1 MLEFIGFII
10 KLFFGGLLGGICN
23 YNRMD
28 ADQKVS
34 SMYSGAII
42 GIVGTISTSFA
53 ISLSDE
59 ISGILMGFMILSS
72 LIIANTII
80 KEIYCKIGTLEVFA
94 LIIGWCIGVG
104 NILHGILIVLF
115 LIFFLSRFAENK
127 NQETI

>member
-10 KLFFGGLLGGICN
+10 KLVFGGLLGGICN

-28 ADQKVS
+28 ADQEVS
-34 SMYSGAII
+34 SMYTGAII

-53 ISLSDE
+53 KSLGAE

-80 KEIYCKIGTLEVFA
+80 KEMNGKIGTREVFA
-94 LIIGWCIGVG
+94 LIIGWFTGVG
-104 NILHGILIVLF
+104 SILHGILIVLF
-115 LIFFLSRFAENK
+115 LIFFLSRFTENK
-127 NQETI
+127 NQEMI

>member
-10 KLFFGGLLGGICN
+10 KLVFGGLLGGICN

-28 ADQKVS
+28 ADQEVS
-34 SMYSGAII
+34 SMYTGAII

-53 ISLSDE
+53 KSLGAE
-59 ISGILMGFMILSS
+59 ISGILMGFMIFSS

-80 KEIYCKIGTLEVFA
+80 KEMNVKIGTREVFA
-94 LIIGWCIGVG
+94 LMIGWFIGVG
-104 NILHGILIVLF
+104 YILNGILLVLF
-115 LIFFLSRFAENK
+115 LIFFLSRFTENK

>member
-10 KLFFGGLLGGICN
+10 KLVFGGLLGGICN

-28 ADQKVS
+28 DDQEVS
-34 SMYSGAII
+34 SIYTGAII

-53 ISLSDE
+53 KSLGAE

-80 KEIYCKIGTLEVFA
+80 KEMNGKIGTREVFA
-94 LIIGWCIGVG
+94 LIIGWFTGVG
-104 NILHGILIVLF
+104 SILHGILIVLF
-115 LIFFLSRFAENK
+115 LIFFLSRFTENK

>member
-10 KLFFGGLLGGICN
+10 KLVFGGLLGGICN
-23 YNRMD
+23 YYRMD
-28 ADQKVS
+28 ADLEVS
-34 SMYSGAII
+34 SMYTGAII

-53 ISLSDE
+53 KSLSAE

-80 KEIYCKIGTLEVFA
+80 KEMNGKIGTREVFA
-94 LIIGWCIGVG
+94 LIIGWFIGVG

-115 LIFFLSRFAENK
+115 LIFFISRFKENK

>member
-10 KLFFGGLLGGICN
+10 KLVFGGLLGGICN

-80 KEIYCKIGTLEVFA
+80 KEMNGKIGTREVFA

-115 LIFFLSRFAENK
+115 LIFFLSRFTENK